1 MSKFVFRTVAAC
13 GLALSVA
20 GSAWAQDVNG
30 AGASFPAPV
39 YAKWAS
45 DYHAATQLRINYQSV
60 GSSAGLR
67 QIEARTVDFGA
78 SDAPL
83 KDEALKEK
91 GLVQFPTVIGGIVP
105 VVNIKGVEPGQL
117 RLTGP
122 VLADIYLGKV
132 RKWNDAAIQSLN
144 PELKLPDD
152 QIAVVRRADGSGT
165 TFGFTNY
172 LSQVSQ
178 AWKEQVG
185 EGSAVKWP
193 TGSGGKGNEGVAAFV
208 SRLPSSIGYVEYA
221 YAKQNKIAYAQL
233 QNQDGQFVHPGEASF
248 KAAAEGADWQS
259 SFYQVLNNKPG
270 AAAWPITTTTYILM
284 HAKQDNAGKAVA
296 TLKFFDWAYQH
307 GDAPAASLDYVALPA
322 SVKDMVRKQWAEGI
336 RDAAGQP
343 IAWQ

>member
-1 MSKFVFRTVAAC
+1 MSKFVFHAVAAC
-13 GLALSVA
+13 SLALSVA

-83 KDEALKEK
+83 KDEALKDK

-105 VVNIKGVEPGQL
+105 VVNIKGVGPGQL

-122 VLADIYLGKV
+122 VLADIYLGKL

-144 PELKLPDD
+144 PELKLPDE

-178 AWKEQVG
+178 TWKEQVG

-233 QNQDGQFVHPGEASF
+233 QNKDGQFVHPGEASF
-248 KAAAEGADWQS
+248 KAAAEGADWQN

-284 HAKQDNAGKAVA
+284 HARQDNAGKAAA
-296 TLKFFDWAYQH
+296 TLKFFDWAYRH

>member
-1 MSKFVFRTVAAC
+1 MSKFVFHAVVAC

-83 KDEALKEK
+83 KDEALKDK

-144 PELKLPDD
+144 PELKLPDE

-248 KAAAEGADWQS
+248 KAAAEGADWQN

-284 HAKQDNAGKAVA
+284 HAKQDNAGKAAA
-296 TLKFFDWAYQH
+296 TLKFFDWVYQH
-307 GDAPAASLDYVALPA
+307 GDAPAASLDYVALPS